1 MDLEAWMPKTVEPR
15 LVACTGTLARFQSGF
30 LFFEDVHCIFPQT
43 ELAMR
48 GSYGV
53 AKEGG
58 YELFVDP
65 VAPAPEH
72 FVL

>member
-1 MDLEAWMPKTVEPR
+1 M
-15 LVACTGTLARFQSGF
+15 Q
-30 LFFEDVHCIFPQT
+30 IFPQT

-58 YELFVDP
+58 YDSCVDP
-65 VAPAPEH
+65 VALPVAVFPCNLH
-72 FVL
+72 DLVTPTFKNTS